1 MLRHI
6 RNDKKMTENQLI
18 IKKYQGEVEQE
29 LDNILN
35 FWTEN
40 TYDEKNGG
48 FIGKMDINGQIDYT
62 APKGLVLNARI
73 LWTFSAAYKNSR
85 KAAHLAAAQ
94 RAYAALLF
102 HFKDKEYG
110 GYYWSIQPKGDPLSM
125 RKQIYGLAFVLYGLT
140 EFYKIAPSTT
150 LLNDCLDLFQWIE
163 KYSFNPQNKG
173 YLEAVARDGSPLD
186 DMRLS
191 PKDRNDPLSMNTHLH
206 ILEAY
211 TNLYRIWQGDFLK
224 QQMENLIDIFLEKII
239 SKSRHLIL
247 FFDENWQ
254 PTDDEISYGHDI
266 EAAWLVLE
274 AAEVVGYKVMET
286 KQIAVEIAHAAA
298 KGLDT
303 EGGLDYEAH
312 RKERHWWVQAEAM
325 VGFLNAYELS
335 NDAHFLQKSIACW
348 DFTKRYF
355 IDALNGEWFWGYTSE
370 GRLLRDEDK
379 VVFLVDTVGPLVPE
393 SPSSSK

>member
-1 MLRHI
+1 
-6 RNDKKMTENQLI
+6 
-18 IKKYQGEVEQE
+18 
-29 LDNILN
+29 
-35 FWTEN
+35 
-40 TYDEKNGG
+40 
-48 FIGKMDINGQIDYT
+48 
-62 APKGLVLNARI
+62 
-73 LWTFSAAYKNSR
+73 
-85 KAAHLAAAQ
+85 
-94 RAYAALLF
+94 
-102 HFKDKEYG
+102 
-110 GYYWSIQPKGDPLSM
+110 
-125 RKQIYGLAFVLYGLT
+125 
-140 EFYKIAPSTT
+140 
-150 LLNDCLDLFQWIE
+150 
-163 KYSFNPQNKG
+163 
-173 YLEAVARDGSPLD
+173 
-186 DMRLS
+186 
-191 PKDRNDPLSMNTHLH
+191 MNTHLH

-254 PTDDEISYGHDI
+254 ATDTEISYGHDI

-370 GRLLRDEDK
+370 GRLMCDEDK
-379 VVFLVDTVGPLVPE
+379 VGFWKCPYHNARACMEVSRRLKKMENFTFIPPVLHL
-393 SPSSSK
+393 